1 MHRARGKKANSD
13 ARRKPVAT
21 ESHLTERC
29 IFRHPSRSYSI
40 LNQRT
45 DKSQK
50 GQTDYLED
58 HSRFLL
64 AAIVNSSDDAII
76 SKNLDGIITSW
87 NEAARRVFGYTAD
100 EIVGQSILRLIPE
113 ELQHEEY
120 EILAK
125 IRAGVRIDHYE
136 TVRVR
141 KSGEK
146 FSISVTIS
154 PVKDATGKVIGAS
167 KVARDISDRKQFDDS
182 RFRLAAIVDSADD
195 AIISKDLNGIIKTW
209 NQGAYRMFGYTSKE
223 MVGQPLLRL
232 IPEDLHYEEEE
243 ILRKLRAGERIDHYE
258 TTRLKKNGDPVDVSV
273 TISPIRNNEGRVIGA
288 SKIARDISDR
298 KQMEKMLIQSE
309 KLAATGRMAAAI
321 AHEVN
326 NPLESLMNLIYLAR
340 HNCTAS
346 PKAQSYLLTAEGEL
360 ERVSHIARQTLGY
373 YRDTGSPSEVYL
385 HDLVE
390 NVLAVYQ
397 SKLLAAGI
405 TLESSFNDL
414 RKISVSQGEIL
425 QIFSNVIANAI
436 DAMKAGGKLLISLRK
451 TMALGE
457 DSIQIV
463 IRDNGIGISQEN
475 LQRIF
480 EPFFTTKGNL
490 GTGIGLWV
498 TKQLVERRGGQI
510 AITSSTEHGKS
521 GTSVTIYIP
530 FANPKRSGLSRTEE
544 SISNS

>member
-1 MHRARGKKANSD
+1 M
-13 ARRKPVAT
+13 
-21 ESHLTERC
+21 
-29 IFRHPSRSYSI
+29 
-40 LNQRT
+40 NQRT
-45 DKSQK
+45 DKSKK
-50 GQTDYLED
+50 GETDDLGDY
-58 HSRFLL
+58 SRYLL
-64 AAIVNSSDDAII
+64 AAIINSSDDVII
-76 SKNLDGIITSW
+76 SKNLDGIITTW
-87 NEAARRVFGYTAD
+87 NDAARRVFGYTAD
-100 EIVGQSILRLIPE
+100 EIVGQSILRLIPRELHYE
-113 ELQHEEY
+113 EF

-125 IRAGVRIDHYE
+125 IRAGERIDHYE

-146 FSISVTIS
+146 FPISITIS
-154 PVKDATGKVIGAS
+154 PVRDATGKVIGAS
-167 KVARDISDRKQFDDS
+167 KIARDVSERRPFDDS

-209 NQGAYRMFGYTSKE
+209 NQGAYQMFGYTSKE

-232 IPEDLHYEEEE
+232 IPEELHYEEVE

-258 TTRLKKNGDPVDVSV
+258 TTRLRKNGDPVEVSV

-298 KQMEKMLIQSE
+298 KHMEKMLIQSE

-340 HNCTAS
+340 LNCTAS

-385 HDLVE
+385 HGLVE
-390 NVLAVYQ
+390 NVLTVYQ
-397 SKLLAAGI
+397 SKLIAGGI
-405 TLESSFNDL
+405 SVESSFNDL
-414 RKISVSQGEIL
+414 RKISVSQGEML

-436 DAMKAGGKLLISLRK
+436 DAMKEGGRLSISLRA
-451 TMALGE
+451 TMALDG
-457 DSIQIV
+457 DGIQIT
-463 IRDNGIGISQEN
+463 IRDDGTGISQEN
-475 LQRIF
+475 LGQIF

-510 AITSSTEHGKS
+510 AITSSTEYGKS
-521 GTSVTIYIP
+521 GTTVTIYIP
-530 FANPKRSGLSRTEE
+530 FANPQRSRLSRTEQ
-544 SISNS
+544 SISSS